1 MATRKLIIAALC
13 CGLAILLAGGL
24 WLVATGNCDNDAT
37 VPLLDPG
44 QSATVGGLDVTVL
57 GGALDGAQ
65 LVLSVQ
71 AAAPAGAETVTDF
84 ASGWRVLDPSGQT
97 LQTASGAPVSAAN
110 GPPCADTTLDPRTT
124 VMCHMLFAVEDGADS
139 AVGFTTV
146 YERDG
151 ESGAWLLP

>member
-24 WLVATGNCDNDAT
+24 WLVATGNSDNDKT

-57 GGALDGAQ
+57 GGALDGAR
-65 LVLSVQ
+65 LVLTVQ
-71 AAAPAGAETVTDF
+71 ATAPAGGETITDF
-84 ASGWRVLDPSGQT
+84 ASGWRVLSPSGQT
-97 LQTASGAPVSAAN
+97 LATASGAVGAAN
-110 GPPCADTTLDPRTT
+110 GPPCSDASLDPGTTLT
-124 VMCHMLFAVEDGADS
+124 CHMLFAVDADAS
-139 AVGFTTV
+139 SVTGFSTV

-151 ESGAWLLP
+151 DSGAWLLP